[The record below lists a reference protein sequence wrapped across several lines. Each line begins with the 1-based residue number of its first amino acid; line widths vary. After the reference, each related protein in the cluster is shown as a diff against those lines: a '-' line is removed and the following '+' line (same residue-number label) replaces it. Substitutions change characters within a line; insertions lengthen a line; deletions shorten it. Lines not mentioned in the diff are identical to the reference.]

1 MKGHHDIREVIF
13 LGWNG
18 AALAA
23 LGDIV
28 AAFFAVTDAVV
39 GEEPLE
45 DSREGV
51 KLGESTFS
59 RLLLLL
65 LLVQST

>member
-1 MKGHHDIREVIF
+1 M
-13 LGWNG
+13 
-18 AALAA
+18 AA